1 MDIGSP
7 DTDRPE
13 RSDSYLTV
21 AEIADEYRTTQRT
34 VQRWIREGRLKAVR
48 LPGGRS
54 YRVHRSDLAAA
65 LEASA

>member
-7 DTDRPE
+7 DKNRPQ
-13 RSDSYLTV
+13 DDYLTV
-21 AEIADEYRTTQRT
+21 GEVAKHYRTTDRT

-54 YRVHRSDLAAA
+54 YRISRSDLAAA
-65 LEASA
+65 IEQSA